1 MEQPLTTL
9 PSQLTPMMQQYAQAK
24 AEHPNA
30 VVLFRLG
37 DFYEMF
43 AEDAVTCARL
53 LELVLTSREVGK
65 GRRIAMC
72 GIPVHAVEAYIARL
86 IDAGCKVAICE
97 QMEDARFTK
106 GLVWREVIRVI
117 TPGTVVEEGM
127 LPEGD
132 SNFLMAICE
141 AEGSYGVAALEV
153 STGEFLATTLDGVEA
168 QDALQAE
175 LTRLRPAEC
184 LIASSHPDLT
194 QTVGQNVGINYTVC
208 EAEAFE
214 LEPAQQ
220 HLIQQ
225 LGTDAAWQDGH
236 ALLAL
241 RAAGAILQYVQAMH
255 KTALQHLTYLR
266 PYRLSQ
272 YMVLDAVTRR
282 NLELVRTMRHGERHG
297 SLLNVLDETMTSM
310 GKRLLQRW
318 IEQPLLQ
325 RQAIEARLEAVQEL
339 VGDPACRAQL
349 RQTLRQM
356 YDAERLVGRIACGT
370 ANARALVGL
379 RQTLTALPEVRDLL
393 CDGRA
398 PLLQSLR
405 DDCHG
410 ESDIVA
416 LLEQA
421 IVDEPPITIRDGG
434 LIRTGYH
441 ADLDN
446 LIRKTDCDKQWVARL
461 QARER
466 QRTGIKSLKVGFN
479 QVFGYYIEVSKAN
492 IHLVPADYQRKQT
505 LTNGERYITDK
516 LKERETAILT
526 AAEQRVELEYTLF
539 VDIREHLAREAALLQ
554 RIAAALAQL
563 DALASLAEVAVLYN
577 YVRPEVGEGAVI
589 DIRQGRHPV
598 VERMVDGFVPNDLV
612 LDREQQRL
620 TILTGPNMAGK
631 STYLR
636 QLAHIVLMAQ
646 MGSFVPAEQAKIGL
660 VDRIFTRVGAVD
672 DIAAGRSTFMVE
684 MSETAHIL
692 HHATSQ
698 SLLILDEIGKGTSTF
713 EGLSIAWAVALYIV
727 RRLGTRGLFATHYHE
742 LTALETLYPGIGN
755 FHMAVREI
763 DEGIIFLRQVIPGG
777 ASKSYGLHVA
787 RLAGLP
793 TEVLDESA
801 RVLSYLEQQG
811 TQPAEALAPATRPAP
826 VASPSNNG
834 MHTKPIESTPTGLA
848 EQLLSLDLCQFT
860 PLQALTLLHQLQQQ
874 VRESSGPG
882 GRFQ

>member
-1 MEQPLTTL
+1 MEPPLTTL

-24 AEHPNA
+24 AEHPHA

-43 AEDAVTCARL
+43 AEDAVACSRL

-72 GIPVHAVEAYIARL
+72 GVPVHAVESYIARL

-106 GLVWREVIRVI
+106 GLVRREVIRVI

-127 LPEGD
+127 LAEGD
-132 SNFLMAICE
+132 SNFLIAIC
-141 AEGSYGVAALEV
+141 AADGAYGLAALEV
-153 STGEFLATTLDGVEA
+153 STGEFVATTLDGPEA
-168 QDALQAE
+168 HDALQAE
-175 LTRLRPAEC
+175 LNRLRPAEC
-184 LIASSHPDLT
+184 LIASSQSALA
-194 QTVGQNVGINYTVC
+194 QTVQLNCTVC
-208 EAEAFE
+208 EPEAFS
-214 LEPAQQ
+214 LKQAQQ
-220 HLIQQ
+220 HLIKQQ
-225 LGTDAAWQDGH
+225 FGDNGQDGH
-236 ALLAL
+236 TSLAL

-255 KTALQHLTYLR
+255 KIALQHLTYLR

-282 NLELVRTMRHGERHG
+282 NLELVRTMRQGERRG
-297 SLLNVLDETMTSM
+297 SLLNALDETMTSM

-325 RQAIEARLEAVQEL
+325 REAIEARLEAVGEL
-339 VGDPACRAQL
+339 VDDMACRAQL
-349 RQTLRQM
+349 RQILRQM

-379 RQTLTALPEVRDLL
+379 RQTLMALPYVRDLL
-393 CDGRA
+393 SDCRT
-398 PLLQSLR
+398 PLLQALL
-405 DDCHG
+405 DDCRG

-434 LIRTGYH
+434 LIRTGYNT
-441 ADLDN
+441 DLDG
-446 LIRKTDCDKQWVARL
+446 LIRKTNRDKQWVARL

-505 LTNGERYITDK
+505 LTNSERYITDK
-516 LKERETAILT
+516 LKARETAILT
-526 AAEQRVELEYTLF
+526 ASEQRVELEYTLF

-554 RIAAALAQL
+554 RIASALAQL

-577 YVRPEVGEGAVI
+577 YVRPDVAEGAVI

-598 VERMVDGFVPNDLV
+598 VERMVDGFVPNDLT
-612 LDREQQRL
+612 LDREHQRL

-646 MGSFVPAEQAKIGL
+646 MGSFVPAERAKIGL

-692 HHATSQ
+692 HHATPQ

-755 FHMAVREI
+755 FHMAVRET
-763 DEGIIFLRQVIPGG
+763 DEGIIFLRQVVPGG

-793 TEVLDESA
+793 SEVLDESA
-801 RVLSYLEQQG
+801 RVLDYLEQQG
-811 TQPAEALAPATRPAP
+811 TQPSAAFASSAPAAP
-826 VASPSNNG
+826 SPTNG
-834 MHTKPIESTPTGLA
+834 FLTPSREGPPSGLA
-848 EQLLSLDLCQFT
+848 EQLLSLDLCQIT

-874 VRESSGPG
+874 VREATVPG
-882 GRFQ
+882 GPPR

>member
-1 MEQPLTTL
+1 
-9 PSQLTPMMQQYAQAK
+9 MMKQYAQAK
-24 AEHPNA
+24 AAYPDA

-43 AEDAVTCARL
+43 AEDAVTCSRL

-72 GIPVHAVEAYIARL
+72 GVPVHAVESYIARL

-106 GLVWREVIRVI
+106 GLVRREVIRVI

-127 LPEGD
+127 LADGD
-132 SNFLMAICE
+132 SNFLMALYE
-141 AEGSYGVAALEV
+141 ADGAYGLAALEV
-153 STGEFLATTLDGVEA
+153 STGEFLATTLDGAEA
-168 QDALQAE
+168 HEALQAE

-184 LIASSHPDLT
+184 LIASSQRGLSQALSLNCTMCEPQTFDL
-194 QTVGQNVGINYTVC
+194 
-208 EAEAFE
+208 EAAQRH
-214 LEPAQQ
+214 LEQQ
-220 HLIQQ
+220 F
-225 LGTDAAWQDGH
+225 GADRTWQDGH
-236 ALLAL
+236 TALAL

-266 PYRLSQ
+266 PYRVAQ

-282 NLELVRTMRHGERHG
+282 NLELVRTMRHGERQG
-297 SLLNVLDETMTSM
+297 SLLNALDETMTSM

-325 RQAIEARLEAVQEL
+325 RQVIEARLEAVSEL
-339 VGDPACRAQL
+339 VDDMTCRTQL
-349 RQTLRQM
+349 RQMLRHM
-356 YDAERLVGRIACGT
+356 YDVERLVGRLACGT

-379 RQTLTALPEVRDLL
+379 RQTLAALPGVRGVLAA
-393 CDGRA
+393 CRA
-398 PLLQSLR
+398 PLLQTLL
-405 DDCHG
+405 DHCCG
-410 ESDIVA
+410 ESDILA

-434 LIRTGYH
+434 LIRPGYD
-441 ADLDN
+441 AELDN
-446 LIRKTDCDKQWVARL
+446 LMRTTDRDKQWVARL

-492 IHLVPADYQRKQT
+492 VHLVPTDYHRKQT
-505 LTNGERYITDK
+505 LTNGERYMTDK

-526 AAEQRVELEYTLF
+526 ASEQRMALEYSLF
-539 VDIREHLAREAALLQ
+539 VNVRERLAHEAAVLQ
-554 RIAAALAQL
+554 RIASALAQL
-563 DALASLAEVAVLYN
+563 DTLAALAEVAVLYS
-577 YVRPEVGEGAVI
+577 YVKPEVGDGTVI

-598 VERMVDGFVPNDLV
+598 VERMVDGFVPNDLT
-612 LDREQQRL
+612 LDREHQRL

-646 MGSFVPAEQAKIGL
+646 MGSFVPAQQAKIGL

-672 DIAAGRSTFMVE
+672 DIAAGRSTFLVE

-692 HHATSQ
+692 HHATPQ

-755 FHMAVREI
+755 FHMAVREA
-763 DEGIIFLRQVIPGG
+763 DEGIIFLRQVVPGG

-793 TEVLDESA
+793 TEVLEEST
-801 RVLSYLEQQG
+801 RVLHYLEQQG
-811 TQPAEALAPATRPAP
+811 SHPSKGLSPVVTAP
-826 VASPSNNG
+826 VNGASINPVEPALS
-834 MHTKPIESTPTGLA
+834 GLT
-848 EQLLSLDLCQFT
+848 EQLLGLDLCQIT

-874 VRESSGPG
+874 VRESSAPG
-882 GRFQ
+882 GTAR

>member
-9 PSQLTPMMQQYAQAK
+9 PRQLTPMMKQYAQAK
-24 AEHPNA
+24 AEHPDA

-43 AEDAVTCARL
+43 AEDAVICSRL

-72 GIPVHAVEAYIARL
+72 GVPVHAVESYIARL

-106 GLVWREVIRVI
+106 GLVRREVIRVI

-127 LPEGD
+127 LVEGD
-132 SNFLMAICE
+132 SNFLVAFCE
-141 AEGSYGVAALEV
+141 VEGAYGLATLEV
-153 STGEFLATTLDGVEA
+153 STGEFLATTLEGAEA
-168 QDALQAE
+168 HDALLAE

-184 LIASSHPDLT
+184 LIASSQRGLA
-194 QTVGQNVGINYTVC
+194 QTLNLHCTVC
-208 EAEAFE
+208 EPQTFE
-214 LEPAQQ
+214 LEQAKQYLEQQ
-220 HLIQQ
+220 F
-225 LGTDAAWQDGH
+225 GSDTAWQDGH
-236 ALLAL
+236 TSLAL
-241 RAAGAILQYVQAMH
+241 RASGAILQYVQAMH

-282 NLELVRTMRHGERHG
+282 NLELVRTMRHGERQG
-297 SLLNVLDETMTSM
+297 SLLNALDETMTSM

-318 IEQPLLQ
+318 LEQPLLE
-325 RQAIEARLEAVQEL
+325 RQAIEARLEAVGEL
-339 VGDPACRAQL
+339 VGDTARRTQL
-349 RQTLRQM
+349 RQLLRHM
-356 YDAERLVGRIACGT
+356 YDVERLVGRIACGT

-379 RQTLTALPEVRDLL
+379 RQTLAALPHVRDALAD
-393 CDGRA
+393 CHA
-398 PLLQSLR
+398 PLLRALVAECR
-405 DDCHG
+405 D

-434 LIRTGYH
+434 LIRAGYD
-441 ADLDN
+441 ADLDD
-446 LIRKTDCDKQWVARL
+446 LIRKTDRDKQWVARL

-505 LTNGERYITDK
+505 LINGERYITDH

-526 AAEQRVELEYTLF
+526 ASEQRMELEYTLF
-539 VDIREHLAREAALLQ
+539 VNIRERLAHDAAVLQ
-554 RIAAALAQL
+554 RIASALAQL
-563 DALASLAEVAVLYN
+563 DTLAALAEVAVLYN
-577 YVRPEVGEGAVI
+577 YVRPEVGEGPRI

-598 VERMVDGFVPNDLV
+598 VERMVDGFVPNDLT
-612 LDREQQRL
+612 LDREHQRL

-660 VDRIFTRVGAVD
+660 VDRIFTRVGAID
-672 DIAAGRSTFMVE
+672 DIAAGRSTFLVE

-692 HHATSQ
+692 HHATPQ

-742 LTALETLYPGIGN
+742 LTALETLYPDIGN
-755 FHMAVREI
+755 FHMAVRET
-763 DEGIIFLRQVIPGG
+763 DEGIIFLRQVVPGG

-793 TEVLDESA
+793 VEVLDESA

-811 TQPAEALAPATRPAP
+811 TQPAARPSP
-826 VASPSNNG
+826 VAPPSMNG
-834 MHTKPIESTPTGLA
+834 TMITSVDPEPTGLA
-848 EQLLSLDLCQFT
+848 EQLLNLDLCQVT

-874 VRESSGPG
+874 VRESNTPG
-882 GRFQ
+882 GPAR

>member
-1 MEQPLTTL
+1 VEQPLTTL
-9 PSQLTPMMQQYAQAK
+9 PRQLTPMMEQYAQAK
-24 AEHPNA
+24 AENPDA

-43 AEDAVTCARL
+43 AEDAVACSRL
-53 LELVLTSREVGK
+53 LELVLTSREAGK
-65 GRRIAMC
+65 GCRIAMC
-72 GIPVHAVEAYIARL
+72 GVPVHAVESYIARL
-86 IDAGCKVAICE
+86 LEAGCKIAICE

-106 GLVWREVIRVI
+106 GLVRREVIRVI

-127 LPEGD
+127 LAEGD
-132 SNFLMAICE
+132 SNFLIAICE
-141 AEGSYGVAALEV
+141 ADGSYGLAALEA
-153 STGEFLATTLDGVEA
+153 STGEFLATTLEGTEA
-168 QDALQAE
+168 YEALQAE

-184 LIASSHPDLT
+184 LIASSSPALN
-194 QTVGQNVGINYTVC
+194 QTLHLHCTVC
-208 EAEAFE
+208 APEAFE
-214 LEPAQQ
+214 LEQARQ
-220 HLIQQ
+220 HLDQQ
-225 LGTDAAWQDGH
+225 FGTDAAWQDVH
-236 ALLAL
+236 TPLAL

-255 KTALQHLTYLR
+255 KIALQHLTYLR

-282 NLELVRTMRHGERHG
+282 NLELVRTMRHGERQG
-297 SLLNVLDETMTSM
+297 SLLNALDETMTSM

-318 IEQPLLQ
+318 IEQPLRQ
-325 RQAIEARLEAVQEL
+325 REAIEARLEAVSEL
-339 VGDPACRAQL
+339 VGDMVCRAPL
-349 RQTLRQM
+349 RQILRRM

-379 RQTLTALPEVRDLL
+379 RQTLAALPHVRDLL
-393 CDGRA
+393 AACRA
-398 PLLQSLR
+398 PLLRALL
-405 DDCHG
+405 DDCRG

-434 LIRTGYH
+434 LIRTGYDP
-441 ADLDN
+441 DLDG
-446 LIRKTDCDKQWVARL
+446 LIRKTDRDKQWVARL

-516 LKERETAILT
+516 LKERETAILS
-526 AAEQRVELEYTLF
+526 ASEQRVELEYTLF
-539 VDIREHLAREAALLQ
+539 VDIRERLARQAALLQ
-554 RIAAALAQL
+554 RMASALAQL
-563 DALASLAEVAVLYN
+563 DTLATLSEVAVLYN
-577 YVRPEVGEGAVI
+577 YVRPEIGEGSTI

-598 VERMVDGFVPNDLV
+598 VERMVDGFVPNDLT
-612 LDREQQRL
+612 LDRQHPRL

-636 QLAHIVLMAQ
+636 QLAHIILMAQ

-672 DIAAGRSTFMVE
+672 DIAAGRSTFLVE

-692 HHATSQ
+692 HHATPQ

-755 FHMAVREI
+755 FHMAVRET
-763 DEGIIFLRQVIPGG
+763 DEGIIFLRQVVPGG

-793 TEVLDESA
+793 AEVLDESA
-801 RVLSYLEQQG
+801 RVLYYLEQHG
-811 TQPAEALAPATRPAP
+811 TRPAA
-826 VASPSNNG
+826 VASPSAQLAPAVPPTLNG
-834 MHTKPIESTPTGLA
+834 THRKPVDSPPTDLT
-848 EQLLSLDLCQFT
+848 EQLLSLDLCQVT

-874 VRESSGPG
+874 VRELTAPG
-882 GRFQ
+882 GPAR

>member
-9 PSQLTPMMQQYAQAK
+9 PRQLTPMMQQYAQAK
-24 AEHPNA
+24 AEHADA

-43 AEDAVTCARL
+43 AEDAVTGSRL

-72 GIPVHAVEAYIARL
+72 GVPVHAVEGYIARL

-106 GLVWREVIRVI
+106 GLVRREVIRVI

-127 LPEGD
+127 LAEGD
-132 SNFLMAICE
+132 SNFLMALCE
-141 AEGSYGVAALEV
+141 AEGAYGLAALEV
-153 STGEFLATTLDGVEA
+153 STGEFFATTLEGAAV
-168 QDALQAE
+168 QDDLQAE

-184 LIASSHPDLT
+184 LIAASQPAPQLLA
-194 QTVGQNVGINYTVC
+194 NLNCTVC
-208 EAEAFE
+208 EPEAFA
-214 LEPAQQ
+214 LESAQQ
-220 HLIQQ
+220 HLERQF
-225 LGTDAAWQDGH
+225 GADAAWRDGH
-236 ALLAL
+236 TTLAL

-282 NLELVRTMRHGERHG
+282 NLELVRTMRQGERQG
-297 SLLNVLDETMTSM
+297 SLLHALDATMTSM

-318 IEQPLLQ
+318 IEQPLRQ
-325 RQAIEARLEAVQEL
+325 RQAIDARLDAVDEL
-339 VGDPACRAQL
+339 VGDTARRAQL
-349 RQTLRQM
+349 RQILRHM
-356 YDAERLVGRIACGT
+356 YDAERLVGRIACGA

-379 RQTLTALPEVRDLL
+379 RQTLAALPEIRDLL
-393 CDGRA
+393 ADSRA
-398 PLLQSLR
+398 PLLQELL
-405 DDCHG
+405 DDCCG
-410 ESDIVA
+410 EADIVA

-434 LIRTGYH
+434 LIRTGYD
-441 ADLDN
+441 ADLDD
-446 LIRKTDCDKQWVARL
+446 LIRQTDRDKQWVARL

-492 IHLVPADYQRKQT
+492 GHLVPDDYQRKQT

-516 LKERETAILT
+516 LKARETAILT
-526 AAEQRVELEYTLF
+526 ASEQRIDLEYSLF
-539 VDIREHLAREAALLQ
+539 VDIRERLAREAALLQ

-563 DALASLAEVAVLYN
+563 DTLAALAEVAVLYN
-577 YVRPEVGEGAVI
+577 YVRPEVGDGAII

-598 VERMVDGFVPNDLV
+598 VERMVDGFVPNDLT

-646 MGSFVPAEQAKIGL
+646 MGSFVPAEQAQIGL
-660 VDRIFTRVGAVD
+660 ADRIFTRVGAVD
-672 DIAAGRSTFMVE
+672 DIAAGRSTFLVE
-684 MSETAHIL
+684 MAETAHIL
-692 HHATSQ
+692 HHATPQ

-755 FHMAVREI
+755 FHMAVRET

-793 TEVLDESA
+793 AEVLDESA
-801 RVLSYLEQQG
+801 RVLHYLEQQSA
-811 TQPAEALAPATRPAP
+811 QPAAAPEAPVNVAAPAPA
-826 VASPSNNG
+826 AAAPS
-834 MHTKPIESTPTGLA
+834 GLS
-848 EQLLSLDLCQFT
+848 EQLLRLDLCQIT
-860 PLQALTLLHQLQQQ
+860 PLQALTLLHELQQQ
-874 VRESSGPG
+874 ARHGDPA
-882 GRFQ
+882 R

>member
-9 PSQLTPMMQQYAQAK
+9 PRQLTPMMRQYAQAK
-24 AEHPNA
+24 AEHPDA
-30 VVLFRLG
+30 IVLFRLG

-43 AEDAVTCARL
+43 AEDAVTGSRL

-65 GRRIAMC
+65 GKRIAMC
-72 GIPVHAVEAYIARL
+72 GVPVHAVEAYIGRL

-106 GLVWREVIRVI
+106 GLVRREVIRVI

-127 LPEGD
+127 LAEGD

-141 AEGSYGVAALEV
+141 ADGSYGLAALEV
-153 STGEFLATTLDGVEA
+153 STGEFLATTLDGEDA
-168 QDALQAE
+168 RDALQAE
-175 LTRLRPAEC
+175 LDRLRPAEC
-184 LIASSHPDLT
+184 LVSPPQHEQAHWQGLV
-194 QTVGQNVGINYTVC
+194 QTLHLRCTVC
-208 EAEAFE
+208 EPEAFE
-214 LEPAQQ
+214 LQQ
-220 HLIQQ
+220 AHDHLGRQF
-225 LGTDAAWQDGH
+225 GADKAWQDEH
-236 ALLAL
+236 TPLAL
-241 RAAGAILQYVQAMH
+241 QAAGAILQYVQDMH

-272 YMVLDAVTRR
+272 YMVLDAITRR
-282 NLELVRTMRHGERHG
+282 NLELVRTMRHGERQG
-297 SLLNVLDETMTSM
+297 SLLNALDETMTSM
-310 GKRLLQRW
+310 GKRRLQRW

-325 RQAIEARLEAVQEL
+325 RKAINDRLDAVEELAGDMAR
-339 VGDPACRAQL
+339 RSQL
-349 RQTLRQM
+349 RQILRQM

-370 ANARALVGL
+370 ANARALVAL
-379 RQTLTALPEVRDLL
+379 RQTLAALPEVRDLL
-393 CDGRA
+393 ADCRA
-398 PLLQSLR
+398 PLLQTLLE
-405 DDCHG
+405 DCRG
-410 ESDIVA
+410 EADIVT

-421 IVDEPPITIRDGG
+421 IVDAPPITIRDGG
-434 LIRTGYH
+434 LIRTGYDT
-441 ADLDN
+441 DLDG
-446 LIRKTDCDKQWVARL
+446 LIRKTERDKAWVARL

-492 IHLVPADYQRKQT
+492 THLVPADYHRKQT

-516 LKERETAILT
+516 LKARETAILS
-526 AAEQRVELEYTLF
+526 ASEQRVELEYELF
-539 VDIREHLAREAALLQ
+539 VEIRERLTREAVLLQ
-554 RIAAALAQL
+554 RIASALAQL
-563 DALASLAEVAVLYN
+563 DTLAALAEVAVLYD
-577 YVRPEVGEGAVI
+577 YVRPEVGEGAKI
-589 DIRQGRHPV
+589 EIRQGRHPV

-612 LDREQQRL
+612 LDRDTQRL

-646 MGSFVPAEQAKIGL
+646 MGSFVPAQHATVGL

-672 DIAAGRSTFMVE
+672 DIAAGRSTFLVE

-692 HHATSQ
+692 HHATAR

-742 LTALETLYPGIGN
+742 LTALEMLYPGIGN
-755 FHMAVREI
+755 FHMAVRET
-763 DEGIIFLRQVIPGG
+763 DDGIVFLRQVVAGG

-801 RVLSYLEQQG
+801 RVLYYLEQQG
-811 TQPAEALAPATRPAP
+811 AQPAAAPPP
-826 VASPSNNG
+826 P
-834 MHTKPIESTPTGLA
+834 MSTPVNGTTPA
-848 EQLLSLDLCQFT
+848 EPTSAALTRQLLHLDLCQVT
-860 PLQALTLLHQLQQQ
+860 PLQALTLLHDLQQQ
-874 VRESSGPG
+874 VRELTSYG
-882 GRFQ
+882 GMAR

>member
-9 PSQLTPMMQQYAQAK
+9 PRQLTPMMQQYAQAK
-24 AEHPNA
+24 AEHADA

-43 AEDAVTCARL
+43 AEDAVTGSRL

-72 GIPVHAVEAYIARL
+72 GVPVHAVEGYIARL

-106 GLVWREVIRVI
+106 GLVRREVIRVI

-127 LPEGD
+127 LAEGD
-132 SNFLMAICE
+132 SNFLMALCE
-141 AEGSYGVAALEV
+141 ADGAYGLAALEV
-153 STGEFLATTLDGVEA
+153 STGEFFATTLDGDA
-168 QDALQAE
+168 IQDDLQAE

-184 LIASSHPDLT
+184 LIAASQPAPQLLA
-194 QTVGQNVGINYTVC
+194 NLNCTVC
-208 EAEAFE
+208 EPEAFA

-220 HLIQQ
+220 HLEQQ
-225 LGTDAAWQDGH
+225 FGADAAWRDGH
-236 ALLAL
+236 TPLAL

-282 NLELVRTMRHGERHG
+282 NLELVRTMRQGERQG
-297 SLLNVLDETMTSM
+297 SLLHALDVTMTSM

-318 IEQPLLQ
+318 IEQPLRQ
-325 RQAIEARLEAVQEL
+325 RQAIDARLDAVDEL
-339 VGDPACRAQL
+339 VGDTARRAQL
-349 RQTLRQM
+349 RQILRHM
-356 YDAERLVGRIACGT
+356 YDAERLVGRIACGA

-379 RQTLTALPEVRDLL
+379 RQTLAALPEIRDLL
-393 CDGRA
+393 ADSRA
-398 PLLQSLR
+398 PLLQELR
-405 DDCHG
+405 DDCCG
-410 ESDIVA
+410 EADIVA

-434 LIRTGYH
+434 LIRTGYD
-441 ADLDN
+441 ADLDD
-446 LIRKTDCDKQWVARL
+446 LIRQTDRDKQWVARL

-466 QRTGIKSLKVGFN
+466 QRTSIKSLKVGFN

-492 IHLVPADYQRKQT
+492 GHLVPDDYQRKQT
-505 LTNGERYITDK
+505 LTNGERYITEK
-516 LKERETAILT
+516 LKARETAILT
-526 AAEQRVELEYTLF
+526 ASEQRIDLEYTLF
-539 VDIREHLAREAALLQ
+539 VDIRERLAREAALLQ

-563 DALASLAEVAVLYN
+563 DTLAALAEVAVLYN
-577 YVRPEVGEGAVI
+577 YVRPEVGEGAII

-598 VERMVDGFVPNDLV
+598 VERMVDGFVPNDLT
-612 LDREQQRL
+612 LDRETQRL

-646 MGSFVPAEQAKIGL
+646 MGSFVPAEQAQIGL
-660 VDRIFTRVGAVD
+660 ADRIFTRVGAVD
-672 DIAAGRSTFMVE
+672 DIAAGRSTFLVE
-684 MSETAHIL
+684 MAETAHIL
-692 HHATSQ
+692 HHATPQ

-755 FHMAVREI
+755 FHMAVRET

-793 TEVLDESA
+793 AEVLDESA
-801 RVLSYLEQQG
+801 RVLHYLEQQSA
-811 TQPAEALAPATRPAP
+811 QPAAAP
-826 VASPSNNG
+826 VAPVNGIANALAAPAPS
-834 MHTKPIESTPTGLA
+834 GLG
-848 EQLLSLDLCQFT
+848 EQLLRLDLCQIT
-860 PLQALTLLHQLQQQ
+860 PLQALTLLHELQQQ
-874 VRESSGPG
+874 ARHGDPD
-882 GRFQ
+882 R

>member
-9 PSQLTPMMQQYAQAK
+9 PRQLTPMMQQYAQAK
-24 AEHPNA
+24 AEHPDA

-43 AEDAVTCARL
+43 AEDAVTCSRL

-72 GIPVHAVEAYIARL
+72 GVPVHAVEAYIARL

-106 GLVWREVIRVI
+106 GLVRREIIRVI

-127 LPEGD
+127 LAEGD

-141 AEGSYGVAALEV
+141 ADGTYGLAALEV
-153 STGEFLATTLDGVEA
+153 STGEFLATTLDGADANE
-168 QDALQAE
+168 ALQAE

-184 LIASSHPDLT
+184 LIASSQQVLT
-194 QTVGQNVGINYTVC
+194 ETLHLNCTLC
-208 EAEAFE
+208 EPQAFE
-214 LEPAQQ
+214 LEAAQQ
-220 HLIQQ
+220 HLEQQ
-225 LGTDAAWQDGH
+225 FGSDTAWQDGH
-236 ALLAL
+236 TPLAL

-297 SLLNVLDETMTSM
+297 SLLNALDETMTSM

-325 RQAIEARLEAVQEL
+325 CEAIEARLEAVEEL
-339 VGDPACRAQL
+339 VSNAACRAQL
-349 RQTLRQM
+349 RQILRRM

-370 ANARALVGL
+370 ANARALAGL
-379 RQTLTALPEVRDLL
+379 RQTLAALPTVRDLL
-393 CDGRA
+393 T
-398 PLLQSLR
+398 
-405 DDCHG
+405 DCHAPRLQTLLADCSG
-410 ESDIVA
+410 ESDIVT
-416 LLEQA
+416 LLEQS

-434 LIRTGYH
+434 LIRTGYD
-441 ADLDN
+441 AALDD
-446 LIRKTDCDKQWVARL
+446 LIRKTDRDKQWVARL

-516 LKERETAILT
+516 LKERETAILS
-526 AAEQRVELEYTLF
+526 ASEQRVELEYTLF

-554 RIAAALAQL
+554 RIASALAQL
-563 DALASLAEVAVLYN
+563 DTLAALAEVAVLYN
-577 YVRPEVGEGAVI
+577 YVKPEVGEGAAI
-589 DIRQGRHPV
+589 HIRQGRHPV
-598 VERMVDGFVPNDLV
+598 VERMVDGFVPNDLA
-612 LDREQQRL
+612 LDHEHQRL

-636 QLAHIVLMAQ
+636 QLAHIVLLAQ
-646 MGSFVPAEQAKIGL
+646 MGSFVPAEQAHIGL

-672 DIAAGRSTFMVE
+672 DIAAGRSTFLVE

-692 HHATSQ
+692 HHATPQ

-755 FHMAVREI
+755 FHMAIRET
-763 DEGIIFLRQVIPGG
+763 DDGIIFLRQMVPGG

-811 TQPAEALAPATRPAP
+811 TQPAAGPPPMNGVHGATSEPIKPA
-826 VASPSNNG
+826 
-834 MHTKPIESTPTGLA
+834 PTGLT
-848 EQLLSLDLCQFT
+848 EQLLSLDLCQVT

-874 VRESSGPG
+874 VREWTGPG
-882 GRFQ
+882 GSAR

>member
-1 MEQPLTTL
+1 VEQPLTTL
-9 PSQLTPMMQQYAQAK
+9 PRQLTPMMQQYAQAK
-24 AEHPNA
+24 AAHPDA

-43 AEDAVTCARL
+43 AEDAVTCSRL
-53 LELVLTSREVGK
+53 LELVLTSREAGK

-72 GIPVHAVEAYIARL
+72 GVPVHAVESYIARL

-106 GLVWREVIRVI
+106 GLVRREVIRVI

-127 LPEGD
+127 LVEGD
-132 SNFLMAICE
+132 SNFLMALCE
-141 AEGSYGVAALEV
+141 ADGAYGLAALEV
-153 STGEFLATTLDGVEA
+153 STGEFLATTLDGAEA
-168 QDALQAE
+168 HEALQAE

-184 LIASSHPDLT
+184 LIASSQPAPAQLLPLNCTICDS
-194 QTVGQNVGINYTVC
+194 QT
-208 EAEAFE
+208 FE
-214 LEPAQQ
+214 LEQAQQ
-220 HLIQQ
+220 Q
-225 LGTDAAWQDGH
+225 LERQFGTDATWRDGH
-236 ALLAL
+236 TPLAL

-282 NLELVRTMRHGERHG
+282 NLELVRTMRHGERQG
-297 SLLNVLDETMTSM
+297 SLLNALDETMTSM

-318 IEQPLLQ
+318 IEQPLRQ
-325 RQAIEARLEAVQEL
+325 PQAIDARLEAVGEL
-339 VGDPACRAQL
+339 MDDMACRSHL
-349 RQTLRQM
+349 RQILRHM
-356 YDAERLVGRIACGT
+356 YDVERLVGRIACGT

-379 RQTLTALPEVRDLL
+379 RQTLAALPHIRDLL
-393 CDGRA
+393 ANCRA
-398 PLLQSLR
+398 PLLRTLLDHCR
-405 DDCHG
+405 G

-434 LIRTGYH
+434 LIRTGYD
-441 ADLDN
+441 AALDG
-446 LIRKTDCDKQWVARL
+446 LIRKTERDKQWVARL

-492 IHLVPADYQRKQT
+492 VHLVPADYQRKQT

-526 AAEQRVELEYTLF
+526 ASEQRVELEYALF
-539 VDIREHLAREAALLQ
+539 VDIRERLAREAALLQ
-554 RIAAALAQL
+554 RIASALAQL
-563 DALASLAEVAVLYN
+563 DTLAALAEVAVLYH

-598 VERMVDGFVPNDLV
+598 VERMVDGFVPNDLT
-612 LDREQQRL
+612 LDREKQRL

-672 DIAAGRSTFMVE
+672 DIAAGRSTFLVE

-692 HHATSQ
+692 HHATPQ

-742 LTALETLYPGIGN
+742 LTALETLHSGIGN
-755 FHMAVREI
+755 FHMAVRET
-763 DEGIIFLRQVIPGG
+763 DAGIIFLRQVVPGG

-801 RVLSYLEQQG
+801 RVLYYLEQQG
-811 TQPAEALAPATRPAP
+811 TQPPAGPAPAAPASVNGAVSKPADP
-826 VASPSNNG
+826 VPPSL
-834 MHTKPIESTPTGLA
+834 S
-848 EQLLSLDLCQFT
+848 EQLLGLDLCQMT

-874 VRESSGPG
+874 VRDATASGG
-882 GRFQ
+882 SLQ